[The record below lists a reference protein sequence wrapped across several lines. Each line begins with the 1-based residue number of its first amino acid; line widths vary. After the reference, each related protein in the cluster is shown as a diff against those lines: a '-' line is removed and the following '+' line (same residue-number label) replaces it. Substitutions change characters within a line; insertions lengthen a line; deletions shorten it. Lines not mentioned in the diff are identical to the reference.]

1 MVIRLIRLLFFPLS
15 ILYGFII
22 DLRNYQ
28 FNKGLKSMVAMEPT
42 IISVGN
48 LSTGGTGKT
57 PIIEYLVRLLQEN
70 HRTAVLSRG
79 YGRKTRGFRLA
90 NGNDTAKSIGDEPL
104 QYYRKYGE
112 QIKVVVSEERV
123 LGVSSLLLDHPET
136 ELFLLDD
143 AYQHRFLKRDLNILL
158 TSFDQ
163 PFYQDWLLPTGNLR
177 EPRREAK
184 RADVVIVT
192 KCPEG
197 LTEEQKAEYENGVDN
212 YNSNV
217 TVFFS
222 QINYANP
229 IGRPKGEE
237 PAEDILLI
245 TGIANPSPLVS
256 HLEQD
261 FQIKKHFS
269 FPDHYQFRNRDL
281 DEVENFARENG
292 LKSIL
297 TTEKDMVRLLS
308 QEEHSIFKN
317 CSLFYVPIVVEIDKS
332 EAFDELVF
340 KTLKRKA
347 NL

>member
-1 MVIRLIRLLFFPLS
+1 MVLI
-15 ILYGFII
+15 
-22 DLRNYQ
+22 
-28 FNKGLKSMVAMEPT
+28 
-42 IISVGN
+42 
-48 LSTGGTGKT
+48 
-57 PIIEYLVRLLQEN
+57 LQ
-70 HRTAVLSRG
+70 L
-79 YGRKTRGFRLA
+79 
-90 NGNDTAKSIGDEPL
+90 
-104 QYYRKYGE
+104 
-112 QIKVVVSEERV
+112 
-123 LGVSSLLLDHPET
+123 
-136 ELFLLDD
+136 
-143 AYQHRFLKRDLNILL
+143 
-158 TSFDQ
+158 
-163 PFYQDWLLPTGNLR
+163 
-177 EPRREAK
+177 
-184 RADVVIVT
+184 IV
-192 KCPEG
+192 